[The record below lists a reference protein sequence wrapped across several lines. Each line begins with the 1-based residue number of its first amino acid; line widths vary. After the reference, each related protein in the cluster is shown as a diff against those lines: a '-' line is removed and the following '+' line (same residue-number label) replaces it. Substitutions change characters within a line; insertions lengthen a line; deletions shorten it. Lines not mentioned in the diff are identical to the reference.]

1 MSHRKLSNSSRKL
14 RDHLKQHFAIV
25 PPLVKTVPLTRYI
38 ALCKIVY
45 ENALD
50 KYKKNSCRDI
60 SACRSAYVDFY
71 KFQIL
76 ALERIPSHADYKDM
90 DPTTKEWMRLIFEIN
105 KIIFY

>member
-1 MSHRKLSNSSRKL
+1 MSLRKSSNSSRQL
-14 RDHLKQHFAIV
+14 REHLKQHFVIV

-38 ALCKIVY
+38 ALCKIVF
-45 ENALD
+45 ENALE
-50 KYKKNSCRDI
+50 KYKKNSYRDI

-90 DPTTKEWMRLIFEIN
+90 DPSTKVWMRFYFAISEI
-105 KIIFY
+105 YL